1 MITGLTQ
8 IFIWIL
14 FTLVIGEYA
23 WKGYVKYK
31 DTKGKVLTQP
41 EVDEPIVPDNGG
53 YQLRS
58 SGAKSGKN
66 LEENK

>member
-14 FTLVIGEYA
+14 FTLVVGEYA

-31 DTKGKVLTQP
+31 GKVLQQQQ
-41 EVDEPIVPDNGG
+41 EVDEPIVPDKGG

-58 SGAKSGKN
+58 KN

>member
-41 EVDEPIVPDNGG
+41 EEPPKGEG

-58 SGAKSGKN
+58 KN